1 MSETNIRARLLHAC
15 YTFMV
20 PVARFL
26 LRSGISFTEFSEV
39 TRMAFVEVAG
49 HDYGLRRRPTN
60 VSRVAA
66 MTGISR
72 KEVKRLRALRHEY
85 TDPRVELSPLS
96 DVLQRWFTDKAYLNV
111 KGKPKALRMHGARA
125 SFAALVK
132 ASAGDLPAGAI
143 RFELMRCG
151 AILEDSRGL
160 LHAHRR
166 TVIPA
171 GQDEKLVSSMVFNLR
186 ALASTIAFNTGSV
199 DPGSLKRVEIFCE
212 SEAVPERVIGTSRP
226 VLRERITKFY
236 NGVDDFFAGLE
247 RAEAGTG
254 RRIGVGV
261 FYYEDD

>member
-1 MSETNIRARLLHAC
+1 MSDTNIRARLLHAC
-15 YTFMV
+15 YSFMV

-39 TRMAFVEVAG
+39 ARMAFVEVASR
-49 HDYGLRRRPTN
+49 DYGLRGRTTN

-72 KEVKRLRALRHEY
+72 KEVKRLRGLKHEY

-96 DVLQRWFTDKAYLNV
+96 DVLQRWFADKAYLNA

-125 SFAALVK
+125 SFSALVREG
-132 ASAGDLPAGAI
+132 AGDLPAGAI
-143 RFELMRCG
+143 RFELVRCG
-151 AILEDSRGL
+151 AIFEDSRGL

-166 TVIPA
+166 TVIPV

-186 ALASTIAFNTGSV
+186 ALASTIAFNTGSA
-199 DPGSLKRVEIFCE
+199 DPQSLKRVEMFCE
-212 SEAVPERVIGTSRP
+212 SEAIPERVIGSTRP
-226 VLRERITKFY
+226 VLRERITEFFT
-236 NGVDDFFAGLE
+236 GVDNFFAGLE
-247 RAEAGTG
+247 RAETGAG

>member
-1 MSETNIRARLLHAC
+1 
-15 YTFMV
+15 MV

-26 LRSGISFTEFSEV
+26 LRSGVGFSEFAEV
-39 TRMAFVEVAG
+39 SRMAFIDVAG
-49 HDYGLRRRPTN
+49 RDYGLRGRPTN

-72 KEVKRLRALRHEY
+72 KEVKRLRSLKHHY
-85 TDPRVELSPLS
+85 TESLRVELSPLS
-96 DVLQRWFTDKAYLNV
+96 DVLQRWFTDKSYLNA
-111 KGKPKALRMHGARA
+111 KGRPKALGMRGGRV
-125 SFAALVK
+125 SFPALVK
-132 ASAGDLPAGAI
+132 ACAGDLPVGAI
-143 RFELMRCG
+143 RFELIRCG
-151 AILEDSRGL
+151 AISEDSRGL

-186 ALASTIAFNTGSV
+186 ALASTIAFNTGS
-199 DPGSLKRVEIFCE
+199 PNLGTAGRVEIFCE
-212 SEAVPERVIGTSRP
+212 SEAVPERVIGENRP
-226 VLRERITKFY
+226 VLRERITTFI

-247 RAEAGTG
+247 RGEAGVG